1 MIGIFGQTREEVA
14 TLLDNVEVV
23 NRKNIGNLVIY
34 TVTYN
39 GNSFYIIVTGYGKA
53 NAAFG
58 LGYALTKLCVKKVIV
73 VGNAATLVATEA
85 MI

>member
-39 GNSFYIIVTGYGKA
+39 ENSFYIIVTGYG
-53 NAAFG
+53 
-58 LGYALTKLCVKKVIV
+58 
-73 VGNAATLVATEA
+73 
-85 MI
+85 